1 MRFYNL
7 HTLLQLDSLYR
18 FLTWGERMIIHAQM
32 LEKTKRTTD
41 KIEKFLVFVES
52 EKWQAPEMRYGQDR
66 LQYFYNDDLAI
77 EDFQLVEEYRKQNPE
92 LTSKIIK
99 ICAIDY

>member
-18 FLTWGERMIIHAQM
+18 FLTWGERMIVHAQM
-32 LEKTKRTTD
+32 LEKTKRTTEN
-41 KIEKFLVFVES
+41 IERFLLFVES

-66 LQYFYNDDLAI
+66 LQYFYNDDVESWHLA
-77 EDFQLVEEYRKQNPE
+77 EEYRKQKPE
-92 LTSKIIK
+92 LTRKILK
-99 ICAIDY
+99 IWQS

>member
-1 MRFYNL
+1 MRFYYL

-32 LEKTKRTTD
+32 LEKTKRTTEN
-41 KIEKFLVFVES
+41 IERFLFFVES

-66 LQYFYNDDLAI
+66 LLYYLK
-77 EDFQLVEEYRKQNPE
+77 EEGFQKWEQAEEYRKQNPE
-92 LTSKIIK
+92 LTRKILNIWQCSK
-99 ICAIDY
+99 